1 MTKILF
7 FLAFLSF
14 SGLALAQS
22 EAPNRPTA
30 GSPKA
35 TEAGKK
41 IGISSASRRSS
52 MPAAGNSNAKIE
64 GDGSTKHA
72 HDNPKGTGAAQM
84 NRPDGRVPKS
94 RPGGPITRPAG
105 APGRQPVTLPGN
117 RPSGPRNRPGG
128 G

>member
-7 FLAFLSF
+7 LLAFLSF
-14 SGLALAQS
+14 SSLALAQT
-22 EAPNRPTA
+22 EPVNRPTA
-30 GSPKA
+30 ASPKA

-41 IGISSASRRSS
+41 IGISSASRRSA
-52 MPAAGNSNAKIE
+52 MPGAGNSNAKIE

-72 HDNPKGTGAAQM
+72 HDNPKGTGASPM

-94 RPGGPITRPAG
+94 RPGGPITRPSG
-105 APGRQPVTLPGN
+105 APGGQPVTLPGN

>member
-7 FLAFLSF
+7 LLAFFSF
-14 SGLALAQS
+14 SGLAIAQS
-22 EAPNRPTA
+22 ESANRQTA
-30 GSPKA
+30 ASPKA

-41 IGISSASRRSS
+41 ISISSASRRSS
-52 MPAAGNSNAKIE
+52 MPGVGNSNAKIE
-64 GDGSTKHA
+64 GDGSSKHA
-72 HDNPKGTGAAQM
+72 HDNPKGTGVSPL

-94 RPGGPITRPAG
+94 RPVGPITRPSG
-105 APGRQPVTLPGN
+105 IPGGQPVTLPGN

>member
-7 FLAFLSF
+7 LLAFLSI
-14 SGLALAQS
+14 STLALAQS
-22 EAPNRPTA
+22 ESANRPISA
-30 GSPKA
+30 SSKA

-41 IGISSASRRSS
+41 IGISSASRRSA
-52 MPAAGNSNAKIE
+52 MPGPGNSNPKIE
-64 GDGSTKHA
+64 GDGSAKHTHGNSEA
-72 HDNPKGTGAAQM
+72 GGASHL

-94 RPGGPITRPAG
+94 RPGGPITRPSG
-105 APGRQPVTLPGN
+105 APSGQPVTLPGN

>member
-7 FLAFLSF
+7 LLAFLSF
-14 SGLALAQS
+14 SSFALAQS
-22 EAPNRPTA
+22 ESANRPTA
-30 GSPKA
+30 ASPKA

-41 IGISSASRRSS
+41 IGISSASRRSA
-52 MPAAGNSNAKIE
+52 MPGAGNSNAKIE

-72 HDNPKGTGAAQM
+72 HDNPKGTGASPM

>member
-7 FLAFLSF
+7 LLAFLSF
-14 SGLALAQS
+14 SSLALAQT
-22 EAPNRPTA
+22 EPVNRPTA

-41 IGISSASRRSS
+41 IGISSASRRSA
-52 MPAAGNSNAKIE
+52 MPGAGNSNAKIE
-64 GDGSTKHA
+64 GDGSTKHG
-72 HDNPKGTGAAQM
+72 HNKPKDTGASPM

-94 RPGGPITRPAG
+94 RPGGPITRPSG
-105 APGRQPVTLPGN
+105 APGGQPVTLPGN